1 MALARC
7 SAGAWLGSEKK
18 RHEFVGEPMSPL
30 SFLLS
35 NNVAPALLLDSRDS
49 SHESLSIGF
58 WLANKNIS
66 RKDFFRCVEAV
77 LFSSHVVHEVD
88 KISGRRKIE
97 VTCRCHCS
105 LRIS

>member
-18 RHEFVGEPMSPL
+18 RDMDLLGNPCL
-30 SFLLS
+30 LGFLLS